1 MNADQIKDF
10 VSKAKDFVLKNKIA
24 VLSAIGVSVIAV
36 AGYTYYQSQ
45 PKSILSAVDVS
56 FEGYDGYGT
65 LSYDSSAIQE
75 EVTRIAL
82 KNSGLN
88 NEQVEAV
95 IDNDPIILAEIWEEP
110 KLSKKLTK
118 AYTIVENVDF
128 QFSKT
133 DELKNGEKIT
143 FVVKNGSKKSPIKAE
158 KKEFKVE
165 GLQETE
171 TISTAD
177 FLNEYPVTFQ
187 GFNGYGKLV
196 LPEDEYGSYIL
207 STEST
212 EGTDNYKNGDKVKL
226 VVSSE
231 YLSELQSE
239 GKKLESNTVEVEV
252 EGLKEIS
259 DITNIADALAK
270 NETLVKSRYE
280 NSEYRTYTIEAQ
292 KSYIAYLTDYDSSYQ
307 VYLVTVYKITDTYK
321 NAFSSTTETTVD
333 YVEYGY
339 RYYVESDNSLDL
351 DTTNEISGYET
362 KDLEN
367 LVAELKTEGY
377 KEYTV
382 KAE

>member
-1 MNADQIKDF
+1 MNAEQIKDF
-10 VSKAKDFVLKNKIA
+10 VFKAKDFVLKNKIA

-95 IDNDPIILAEIWEEP
+95 IDNDPIILAEIWEDP

-143 FVVKNGSKKSPIKAE
+143 FVVKNGSKNSPIKAE

-226 VVSSE
+226 VVSSG

-259 DITNIADALAK
+259 DITNIPDALAK
-270 NETLVKSRYE
+270 NETLVKSKYE

-292 KSYIAYLTDYDSSYQ
+292 KSYIAYLTDYDSSSQ

-321 NAFSSTTETTVD
+321 GAFSNTADTTVN
-333 YVEYGY
+333 YIEYGY

-351 DTTNEISGYET
+351 DTANEISGYTT
-362 KDLEN
+362 KDLEK

>member
-143 FVVKNGSKKSPIKAE
+143 FVVKNGSKKSPI
-158 KKEFKVE
+158 
-165 GLQETE
+165 
-171 TISTAD
+171 
-177 FLNEYPVTFQ
+177 
-187 GFNGYGKLV
+187 
-196 LPEDEYGSYIL
+196 
-207 STEST
+207 
-212 EGTDNYKNGDKVKL
+212 
-226 VVSSE
+226 
-231 YLSELQSE
+231 
-239 GKKLESNTVEVEV
+239 
-252 EGLKEIS
+252 
-259 DITNIADALAK
+259 
-270 NETLVKSRYE
+270 
-280 NSEYRTYTIEAQ
+280 
-292 KSYIAYLTDYDSSYQ
+292 
-307 VYLVTVYKITDTYK
+307 
-321 NAFSSTTETTVD
+321 
-333 YVEYGY
+333 
-339 RYYVESDNSLDL
+339 
-351 DTTNEISGYET
+351 
-362 KDLEN
+362 
-367 LVAELKTEGY
+367 
-377 KEYTV
+377 
-382 KAE
+382 